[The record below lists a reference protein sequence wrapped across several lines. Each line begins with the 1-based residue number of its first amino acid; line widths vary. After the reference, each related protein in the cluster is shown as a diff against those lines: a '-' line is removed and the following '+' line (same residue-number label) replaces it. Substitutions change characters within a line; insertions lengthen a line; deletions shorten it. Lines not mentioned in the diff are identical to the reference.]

1 MQIQH
6 NSLLDNNIKD
16 VTTYKIKC
24 RYSRYC
30 LSGVAPIDTTT
41 YKLNKMVITRK
52 IQVYVSETDKELKKQ
67 FIHTI
72 YDWRNLVRRAANAI
86 VSHKFTQDNIKD
98 FIYLKDEIKEKFYVK
113 DILKQGKGFSEQ
125 NTTYRVVSEMLKGK
139 VPADIYSSL
148 NQSVSS
154 SYKETKSDILKG
166 DSSLRT
172 YKNNIP
178 IPFSSKA
185 LNLQWNEEF
194 KRFNF
199 SLFGIPFSTSL
210 GRDRSNNKYI
220 IDRCL
225 SGEYKICGS
234 SIKIDDKNK
243 KMFLLLC
250 VNMPVKEVEL
260 NEENYVS
267 AFLSISNPIVAHFDT
282 RIKEI
287 GTKEEFLYRRIQI
300 QEARKRAQINARYSV
315 GGKGRKRKMQS
326 VDRFEEKESNYVETK
341 IHTYTRM
348 LVDFAIENKCRTIYL
363 INQEKKE
370 DQAKE
375 NEMILRNW
383 SYFGMKTKL
392 EYKAKMVGIEVKEKN
407 I

>member
-1 MQIQH
+1 
-6 NSLLDNNIKD
+6 
-16 VTTYKIKC
+16 
-24 RYSRYC
+24 
-30 LSGVAPIDTTT
+30 
-41 YKLNKMVITRK
+41 MVITRK

-67 FIHTI
+67 FINTI
-72 YDWRNLVRRAANAI
+72 YDWRDLIRRAANTI

-98 FIYLKDEIKEKFYVK
+98 FIYIKDEIKDKFYVK

-166 DSSLRT
+166 NSSLRT

-185 LNLQWNEEF
+185 LNLQWNKEF
-194 KRFNF
+194 NRFNF

-287 GTKEEFLYRRIQI
+287 GTKEEFLYRRVQI